1 MAKAKASDPAS
12 DNRVRLQQ
20 LLLQKAALK
29 QDFADDAESV
39 FKEIK
44 KTINGGSIGYWIG
57 KEFISL
63 NKLKNRIE
71 LIPKIYCPF

>member
-29 QDFADDAESV
+29 QDIADDAESV

-44 KTINGGSIGYWIG
+44 KIKELLIIN
-57 KEFISL
+57 
-63 NKLKNRIE
+63 KNRE
-71 LIPKIYCPF
+71 LH